1 MIQTCHQKSNQERV
15 VTPEN
20 PPLKWPTLMFMAK
33 RQIPA
38 HEIINIFFFLS
49 WVFCFECGGVD
60 WNDWAVNRRPTTID
74 DENVFQSDLYAAG
87 VIEVSLKMWL

>member
-1 MIQTCHQKSNQERV
+1 MTHFNVYGQKANSSPRN
-15 VTPEN
+15 N
-20 PPLKWPTLMFMAK
+20 KH
-33 RQIPA
+33 I
-38 HEIINIFFFLS
+38 FLS

-60 WNDWAVNRRPTTID
+60 WNDWAVNRPTTID